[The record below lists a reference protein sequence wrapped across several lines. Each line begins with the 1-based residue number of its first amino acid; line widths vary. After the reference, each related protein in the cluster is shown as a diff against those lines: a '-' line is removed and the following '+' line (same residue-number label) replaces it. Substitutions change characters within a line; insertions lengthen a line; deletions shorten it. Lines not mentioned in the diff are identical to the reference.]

1 MRVFAI
7 PLRTR
12 FRGITTREGVLLRG
26 EDGRWGEWS
35 PFLEY
40 DARVAEPWLRCAE
53 ESAAGDWPA
62 PVRDRILAETR
73 GNPLALL
80 ELPRGLTP
88 TQLAG
93 GFGTPDAP
101 DLSSRIETSYIR
113 RLELLPE
120 DARRE
125 LDRIRTRWAQLPLER
140 AEVALPRVRDLLGVL
155 AARTVG
161 ASGATVPDLG
171 PALVPDQ
178 LAVLVWDACAAGAG
192 DDVTDLLADLRR
204 ALP

>member
-1 MRVFAI
+1 VTTD
-7 PLRTR
+7 RTHD
-12 FRGITTREGVLLRG
+12 T
-26 EDGRWGEWS
+26 
-35 PFLEY
+35 
-40 DARVAEPWLRCAE
+40 
-53 ESAAGDWPA
+53 AGTGSPA
-62 PVRDRILAETR
+62 PAVPSVGRTSD
-73 GNPLALL
+73 
-80 ELPRGLTP
+80 
-88 TQLAG
+88 
-93 GFGTPDAP
+93 PDV
-101 DLSSRIETSYIR
+101 
-113 RLELLPE
+113 LPE

-125 LDRIRTRWAQLPLER
+125 LDRIRTRWAQLPLGR

-178 LAVLVWDACAAGAG
+178 LAVLVWDACASGAG